1 MGIKEDRE
9 EFNTAGL
16 RGILGRAMKTKNEAF
31 IRILSGG
38 WNGEEVP
45 GRPTPGSGPYL
56 YYRRGYAVLEYAN
69 SSPDDVSFKEY
80 KIEV

>member
-56 YYRRGYAVLEYAN
+56 
-69 SSPDDVSFKEY
+69 
-80 KIEV
+80 